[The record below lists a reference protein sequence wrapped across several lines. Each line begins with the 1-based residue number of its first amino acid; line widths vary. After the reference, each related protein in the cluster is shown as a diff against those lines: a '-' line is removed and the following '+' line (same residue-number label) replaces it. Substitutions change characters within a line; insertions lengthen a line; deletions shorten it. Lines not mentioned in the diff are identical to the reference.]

1 MLVTPRYFKRRQ
13 KTSPGRKYPASAVV
27 LNGFLLCLSTRC
39 NLVKHLS
46 YAE

>member
-1 MLVTPRYFKRRQ
+1 VGYLAILSVVKER
-13 KTSPGRKYPASAVV
+13 YPASAVV